1 MGDTIGFRQQLSTTS
16 FETCELEIAVNYL
29 CAHLNREW
37 QFHVKYAGLPDR
49 YRVGTL
55 YRSGRPAIRTLVST
69 SSSGNPTTLTSAY
82 RCCSF
87 MVWEAQQK
95 RCFCIIIFFCIIRLK
110 SRKSHSLIITG
121 YAKKSRHAATVK
133 FTNAILAVKKIKID
147 K

>member
-1 MGDTIGFRQQLSTTS
+1 
-16 FETCELEIAVNYL
+16 
-29 CAHLNREW
+29 
-37 QFHVKYAGLPDR
+37 
-49 YRVGTL
+49 
-55 YRSGRPAIRTLVST
+55 
-69 SSSGNPTTLTSAY
+69 
-82 RCCSF
+82 